1 MTILEASILAG
12 MITVIIVMN
21 IADYMSCR
29 KRVSRW
35 VEARIGQHNCSATH
49 DSSGDEL
56 LNLVKDILGQ
66 QFQVPPDTLRD
77 DDEIMELCDDL
88 GLELGDLKRTLK
100 KRLGVRLRY
109 RDFFHGDRWWLFR
122 ASVDD
127 NSLTVTELAELI
139 TSIRR
144 GATLRR

>member
-1 MTILEASILAG
+1 MLAVMIIAIL
-12 MITVIIVMN
+12 VMN

-35 VEARIGQHNCSATH
+35 VEARIGQHNRSATH

-56 LNLVKDILGQ
+56 LNLVKDIIGQ
-66 QFQVPPDTLRD
+66 ALQVPPDTLRD
-77 DDEIMELCDDL
+77 DDTAMELCDDL
-88 GLELGDLKRTLK
+88 GIELGDLQRTLK
-100 KRLGVRLRY
+100 KRLGVRFRY
-109 RDFFHGDRWWLFR
+109 RDSFHGDRWWLFR

-127 NSLTVTELAELI
+127 NSLTLTELAELI

-144 GATLRR
+144 GGTLRR